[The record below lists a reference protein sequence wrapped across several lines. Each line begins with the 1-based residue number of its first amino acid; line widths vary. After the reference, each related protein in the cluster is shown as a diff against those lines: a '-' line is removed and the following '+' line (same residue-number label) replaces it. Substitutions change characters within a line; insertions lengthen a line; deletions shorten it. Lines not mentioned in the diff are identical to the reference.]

1 MATNK
6 MLQRRYSKAE
16 WQAWHAANEA
26 VLERQ
31 KAYDEGMI
39 AGAIEP
45 VYKFDHGVL
54 GDTDVEYGDDHIS
67 IGGSAVN
74 LALVSPYDDMLPD
87 AD

>member
-1 MATNK
+1 
-6 MLQRRYSKAE
+6 
-16 WQAWHAANEA
+16 
-26 VLERQ
+26 
-31 KAYDEGMI
+31 MI
-39 AGAIEP
+39 AGTIEP

-54 GDTDVEYGDDHIS
+54 GDNDVEYGDGNIS